1 MMSTC
6 LEDSLLSIG
15 ICIPIH
21 APFQTRDFF
30 FLLHMV
36 QSQVQKVSE
45 RLGVGKRKCV
55 QISEICEETEERNLS
70 DASPRD
76 ASLPRPLVLR

>member
-1 MMSTC
+1 
-6 LEDSLLSIG
+6 
-15 ICIPIH
+15 
-21 APFQTRDFF
+21 
-30 FLLHMV
+30 MV

-55 QISEICEETEERNLS
+55 HISEICEEAEERNLS